1 MSFPKYPKYKDSG
14 VEWLGGVPEHW
25 ETSRLKN
32 HLARNDGGVWGDDP
46 VGSGGTIVLRST
58 EQTVDGRWQI
68 EEPALRTLSESDV
81 SAALLTEGDLLLTKS
96 SGSSLH
102 IGKTCLVDANVA
114 SMKCCYSNFMQRLR
128 TKSSFTP
135 KLAWYVLNND
145 LARLQFDLLSNS
157 TTGLANLNA
166 TVIGQIALPIP
177 PLSEQALIAT
187 FLDRE
192 TAKIDA
198 LIAEQ
203 QRLIELLQEKRQA
216 VISHAVTKGLNPDAR
231 MKDSGIEWL
240 GEVPEHWGVM
250 AVRRLLWRVEQGW
263 SPECFAHPAENEEW
277 GIVKAGCVNRG
288 VFNEN
293 DNKALPDSL
302 APLPEYEIQAGDL
315 LMSRASGS
323 PELVGSTAYVEQVRP
338 RLMLSDKI
346 FRLHPTSIMTHRYFA
361 LLFNAPLMRRQ
372 IERAISGAEG
382 LANNLPQSALK
393 SFFCVVPP
401 VEEQHAIESY
411 VSFRLT
417 EFSLLSG
424 EAHHAITLLQ
434 ERRSALIS
442 AAVTGQIDV
451 RGLAGAEAA

>member
-14 VEWLGGVPEHW
+14 VEWLGEVPEHW

-177 PLSEQALIAT
+177 PPAEQTAIAT

-216 VISHAVTKGLNPDAR
+216 VISHAVTKGLNPNVP

-240 GEVPEHWGVM
+240 GEVPEHWGVET
-250 AVRRLLWRVEQGW
+250 VSRVTTKIGNGFVGPTRDILVESGVPYVQATQIKEGRVNFDGAYFVTQEW
-263 SPECFAHPAENEEW
+263 SQKH
-277 GIVKAGCVNRG
+277 
-288 VFNEN
+288 
-293 DNKALPDSL
+293 
-302 APLPEYEIQAGDL
+302 
-315 LMSRASGS
+315 SRAALECGDVLIVQTGAGTGDIGLVSAQEVGYRCHALIIVRASIEKMIGPFLALILQSQYGS
-323 PELVGSTAYVEQVRP
+323 QTLESIQTGGMHPHLNCGNVKFVYVP
-338 RLMLSDKI
+338 I
-346 FRLHPTSIMTHRYFA
+346 P
-361 LLFNAPLMRRQ
+361 PL
-372 IERAISGAEG
+372 
-382 LANNLPQSALK
+382 
-393 SFFCVVPP
+393 
-401 VEEQHAIESY
+401 EEQRFIVNHIAERSH
-411 VSFRLT
+411 VFVRLQA
-417 EFSLLSG
+417 
-424 EAHHAITLLQ
+424 EAHVAITLLQ

-451 RGLAGAEAA
+451 CKYASEGAAA